1 MRESSSGFHQ
11 GMARVIQVHLDA
23 IASKGLS
30 VQPVFADP
38 ERGIPSFVYTVGM
51 GSQQLDEI
59 LVFGLPIEHAAVTLT
74 ELGRRRIE
82 GEVFPLDEPFSIE
95 AMRVDL
101 VLKNISSALSKEWL
115 PMAADLAGGPIKA
128 QQLVWPDPAGKFPW
142 DAGFDQVF
150 ANAQKLLFADQ

>member
-1 MRESSSGFHQ
+1 MTKPSSGFDQ
-11 GMARVIQVHLDA
+11 AMARIIQVHLDA

-30 VQPVFADP
+30 VQPVFAEP
-38 ERGIPSFVYTVGM
+38 ERGNPSFVYTVGLT
-51 GSQQLDEI
+51 SQHLNEV
-59 LVFGLPIEHAAVTLT
+59 LVFGLPIETAAVILN

-82 GEVFPLDEPFSIE
+82 GEVFPPDQLFSLE
-95 AMRVDL
+95 ATPVKL
-101 VLKNISSALSKEWL
+101 VLKSISAESAEEWL
-115 PMAADLAGGPIKA
+115 PMATDLAGGPIKA